1 LIGKCITCETEI
13 ERLGGRK
20 YCPPCKEVRQTQKWR
35 IANQKRPKR
44 GYTENTCFNCKQVF
58 YAKKANALICN
69 KPSCRAYTYNLKQ
82 NIQETQERIEKYQLK
97 LQKLETDYVDFK
109 RAQL

>member
-1 LIGKCITCETEI
+1 M
-13 ERLGGRK
+13 
-20 YCPPCKEVRQTQKWR
+20 
-35 IANQKRPKR
+35 
-44 GYTENTCFNCKQVF
+44 ENICFNCKQTF

-82 NIQETQERIEKYQLK
+82 NIEETKQRVEKYQLK